1 MCKNCGKC
9 DHEPIHN
16 IDDAVDT
23 AEQNIL
29 FGKAT

>member
-9 DHEPIHN
+9 DHEPVYN
-16 IDDAVDT
+16 GDDAIDS

-29 FGKAT
+29 FGKVT